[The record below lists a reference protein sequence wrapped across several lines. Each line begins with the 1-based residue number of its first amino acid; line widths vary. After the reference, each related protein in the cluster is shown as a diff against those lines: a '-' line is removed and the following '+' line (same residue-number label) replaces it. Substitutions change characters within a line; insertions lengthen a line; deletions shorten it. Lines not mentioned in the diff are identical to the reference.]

1 MNAKLK
7 DTNFEAFL
15 YIGNKIQDKKLNN
28 YLKVELRRF
37 FSLKWIRDEWNCLYV
52 VIFLQDWICLNGK
65 ALWLDDGLVYRIQAE
80 DLNAATEKEL
90 PGTIF
95 VLL

>member
-1 MNAKLK
+1 MQNLTKE
-7 DTNFEAFL
+7 TNFEGFW
-15 YIGNKIQDKKLNN
+15 YIRNKIQDKKLNN

-52 VIFLQDWICLNGK
+52 VIFLQDWICLNGE
-65 ALWLDDGLVYRIQAE
+65 ALWLDDCLVYRVQAE